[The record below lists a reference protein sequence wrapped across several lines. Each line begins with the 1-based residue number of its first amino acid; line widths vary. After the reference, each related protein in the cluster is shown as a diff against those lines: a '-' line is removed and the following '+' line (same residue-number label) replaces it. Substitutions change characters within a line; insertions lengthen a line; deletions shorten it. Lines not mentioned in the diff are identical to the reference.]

1 MVKQINLNQSYML
14 SSNSRKWFVLYTKP
28 RTEIKVS
35 QRLSVLGIENYM
47 PTRVE
52 VRKWS
57 DRKKKIIV
65 PLLPS
70 MVLVSLLEK
79 DASKVFEVAGTV
91 RYLFE
96 KGKRAE
102 VYNEEV
108 LAMKYYL
115 ENTFQLN
122 NNELVPGETIKVPLL
137 EEDAIILSVKGKKCL
152 AQLKKLGAI
161 VSFQLN

>member
-1 MVKQINLNQSYML
+1 MTALDSK
-14 SSNSRKWFVLYTKP
+14 KWFVIYTKL

-35 QRLSVLGIENYM
+35 QSLTVLGIENYT
-47 PTRVE
+47 PTRME
-52 VRKWS
+52 IRQWS

-70 MVLVSLLEK
+70 MVLVNIHEK
-79 DASKVFEVAGTV
+79 QVNKVFEVAGVV

-96 KGKRAE
+96 NQKRAE
-102 VYNEEV
+102 VSNEEV

-115 ENTFQLN
+115 ENTYYPKQKKLA
-122 NNELVPGETIKVPLL
+122 VGVTVKVPLL
-137 EEDAIILSVKGKKCL
+137 GEEATVISVKGKNCL
-152 AQLKKLGAI
+152 AQLKKLGAT

>member
-1 MVKQINLNQSYML
+1 MTEIILK
-14 SSNSRKWFVLYTKP
+14 KWFVVFTKP
-28 RTEIKVS
+28 RNEIKVS
-35 QRLSVLGIENYM
+35 QRLSALGIENYT
-47 PTRVE
+47 PTKIE
-52 VRKWS
+52 VRQWS
-57 DRKKKIIV
+57 DRKKEILL

-70 MVLVSLLEK
+70 MVLVRLQEK
-79 DASKVFEVAGTV
+79 EVNKVFEIPGVV

-102 VYNEEV
+102 VSEKEV

-115 ENTFQLN
+115 ENVYYSN
-122 NNELVPGETIKVPLL
+122 KKELALGEPVKVPLL
-137 EEDAIILSVKGKKCL
+137 EKEATVIAVKGKKCF

>member
-1 MVKQINLNQSYML
+1 MTTLDSK
-14 SSNSRKWFVLYTKP
+14 KWFVIYTKP

-35 QRLSVLGIENYM
+35 QRLSVLGIENYT
-47 PTRVE
+47 PTRME
-52 VRKWS
+52 IRQWS
-57 DRKKKIIV
+57 DRKKKILV

-70 MVLVSLLEK
+70 MVLVNIHEK
-79 DASKVFEVAGTV
+79 EVNKVFEVAGVV

-96 KGKRAE
+96 NQKRAK
-102 VYNEEV
+102 VSNDEV

-115 ENTFQLN
+115 DNVYSSKQK
-122 NNELVPGETIKVPLL
+122 ELETGATVKVPLL
-137 EEDAIILSVKGKKCL
+137 EEEATVISVKGKNCL

>member
-1 MVKQINLNQSYML
+1 MKTPDSK
-14 SSNSRKWFVLYTKP
+14 KWFVIYTKP

-35 QRLSVLGIENYM
+35 QRLSVLGIENYT
-47 PTRVE
+47 PTRIE
-52 VRKWS
+52 VRQWS
-57 DRKKKIIV
+57 DRNKKILV

-70 MVLVSLLEK
+70 MVLVSIHEREVN
-79 DASKVFEVAGTV
+79 KVFEVAGVV

-96 KGKRAE
+96 NQKRAE
-102 VYNEEV
+102 VSEEEV

-115 ENTFQLN
+115 DNSYHSNKE
-122 NNELVPGETIKVPLL
+122 ELVVGITVKVPLL
-137 EEDAIILSVKGKKCL
+137 EEEATVISLKGKNCL